1 MFVMYQFR
9 SVESA
14 RFVHYIVDTS
24 WRGAENLNG
33 VIVMDISRTSDI
45 DDAQYSVTLYG
56 CSSMTAE
63 ERATLCKVFAE
74 VMESVLGSPKQLLE
88 TQYDYNRIANKYYG
102 TPLPLSAGGDEVALV
117 HRFENA
123 YRAACDAAFVAV
135 YGDLSFINEDTNF
148 EIQAEAVSVDE
159 SGSDRDKTR
168 TASGCFDADS
178 GC

>member
-1 MFVMYQFR
+1 MYQFR
-9 SVESA
+9 SLEGTES
-14 RFVHYIVDTS
+14 VPYIVDTS

-33 VIVMDISRTSDI
+33 VIVMDISRISDV

-56 CSSMTAE
+56 SSDFNAE

-135 YGDLSFINEDTNF
+135 FGDLSFINEDIHF

-159 SGSDRDKTR
+159 SGSDRDKKR
-168 TASGCFDADS
+168 TASGWPDA
-178 GC
+178 GAGR